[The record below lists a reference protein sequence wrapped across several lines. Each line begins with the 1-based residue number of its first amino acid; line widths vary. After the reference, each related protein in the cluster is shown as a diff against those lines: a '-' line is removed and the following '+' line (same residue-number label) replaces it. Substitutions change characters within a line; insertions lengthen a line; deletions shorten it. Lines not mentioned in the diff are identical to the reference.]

1 MMFILVDVIAVPGY
15 FFHRISI
22 EFFEISELFPLL
34 KNALFERA
42 LRPFSGKA
50 LYSTLL
56 QKCYFS
62 R

>member
-15 FFHRISI
+15 LFPEDIT

-42 LRPFSGKA
+42 
-50 LYSTLL
+50 
-56 QKCYFS
+56 
-62 R
+62 

>member
-56 QKCYFS
+56 
-62 R
+62 